1 MQCNTLSGG
10 EQQRVALA
18 RCILKPGD
26 IVLADEPTGSL
37 DPRMSDTVFAML
49 KDLRNSFGKT
59 ILIVTH
65 DMNLAAQTDRQLKLK
80 TQI

>member
-1 MQCNTLSGG
+1 
-10 EQQRVALA
+10 
-18 RCILKPGD
+18 
-26 IVLADEPTGSL
+26 
-37 DPRMSDTVFAML
+37 MSDTVLAML